1 MDLDLRKLRYF
12 AAVAR
17 HRHFGRAAQQLFIA
31 QPVLSRQIRALEQEL
46 GCELLTRTTRSVQ
59 LTPAGQQLA
68 AEADAL
74 FATVDA
80 VLRRVREVDQGSARL
95 TVAFAAG
102 LRVSRALRPY
112 RCGHPGVE
120 VDLVAVDWWEPDAP
134 LRDGRAHVGYL
145 RRPFDETGLHVS
157 TVATEPRTVCLP
169 LGHRLARRRTVSM
182 SDLAD
187 EDVLDSAARRTST
200 AEQKFELVA
209 AGHAVA
215 VVPRSVARAYARDD
229 IVRVRITDAPLV
241 EICLVVAASERRPHV
256 LNFLT
261 VATGELADTREP
273 LRAVD

>member
-17 HRHFGRAAQQLFIA
+17 HRHFGRAAQQLLIA
-31 QPVLSRQIRALEQEL
+31 QPVLSRQIRALEHEL

-59 LTPAGQQLA
+59 LTRAGRQLA
-68 AEADAL
+68 EEADAL
-74 FATVDA
+74 FASVDA
-80 VLRRVREVDQGSARL
+80 VLRRVREIDQGSTRL

-112 RCGHPGVE
+112 HSRHPGVE
-120 VDLVAVDWWEPDAP
+120 VDLVAVNWWEPDAP

-145 RRPFDETGLHVS
+145 RRPFDESGLHVS
-157 TVATEPRTVCLP
+157 TVSTELRTVCLP
-169 LGHRLARRRTVSM
+169 LGHRLARRRAVSM
-182 SDLAD
+182 SDIAD

-209 AGHAVA
+209 AGQAIA

-241 EICLVVAASERRPHV
+241 EICLAAAASERRPHV
-256 LNFLT
+256 LDFLT
-261 VATGELADTREP
+261 IAAGALADTREP